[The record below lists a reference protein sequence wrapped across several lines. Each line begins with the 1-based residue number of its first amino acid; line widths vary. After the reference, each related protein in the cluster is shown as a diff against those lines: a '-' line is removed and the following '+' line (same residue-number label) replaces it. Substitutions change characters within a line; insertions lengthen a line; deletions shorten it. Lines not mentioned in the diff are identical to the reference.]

1 MARHLQHRPEGIE
14 PVLTRRK
21 NMKIATAS
29 ILFIGV
35 MSAGSLLMPTTVCA
49 DQNYEYVQ
57 DNDKQGANE
66 HFKGKVE
73 AVDPQAKTITVSGK
87 TMVVNDNT
95 KITKEGKSITLA
107 DIAVGDEVHG
117 TSQLAGGKA
126 EAITLTVSTKG

>member
-1 MARHLQHRPEGIE
+1 MLREGTE
-14 PVLTRRK
+14 FVVNVRGK
-21 NMKIATAS
+21 NMKTATVS

-35 MSAGSLLMPTTVCA
+35 ISAASLLMPATARA
-49 DQNYEYVQ
+49 DQSYQYVQ
-57 DNDKQGANE
+57 DNDKQGTNE

-73 AVDPQAKTITVSGK
+73 AVDAQAKTITVSGK
-87 TMVVNDNT
+87 TMVVTDNT